1 MPGLQNN
8 IRVLSDSVI
17 NLISAGEVVERP
29 ASVVKELIE
38 NALDSGATEITV
50 ELEQGGRKSITVRD
64 NGSGMNRHDL
74 LLSVQR
80 HATSKIIS
88 QTDLDNL
95 TTLGFR
101 GEALPSIAAV
111 THFSIL
117 TSDGSEGWKLRM
129 EGGELRDV
137 SPAAR
142 TRGTTITASGLFY
155 NQPARRRFLRRQST
169 ELSWVEKYL
178 TGCSLPRTDV
188 SFRFIHNGRELFYL
202 ASEQSIPDR
211 LRSRYGIPG
220 ENRHVESKGNSGET
234 DVSLIWFPDNR
245 WNRKTHQY
253 ILVNGRLVYTGL
265 VSGPIDSVLAGPAGY
280 PLLFCSVTLPPSEV
294 DVNVHPAKREV
305 RFREPSSVRS
315 AVESALGDL
324 LDSRKK
330 EMLSAAGSKYR
341 TAGITA
347 ERITG
352 LSDDLFRT
360 AMELHSPLPTE
371 AYDRSESTFP
381 IVQIGRAYLVT
392 STETGIAL
400 IDQHAAHERILFET
414 VMNSI
419 INDSESGQQKLL
431 LPENVKLDGEELD
444 HLDDYRAV
452 LNRAGFEYHIE
463 DDTLILTAVPP
474 GTFHGIS
481 ALREILKSLQNPEN
495 EDMPLRERVA
505 AAAACAGA
513 VKFGDSL
520 SAVETRHLVD
530 QLFSTSDPFHCPHG
544 RPTLIEISFEDLEE
558 RFGR

>member
-1 MPGLQNN
+1 VKLFQ
-8 IRVLSDSVI
+8 VL
-17 NLISAGEVVERP
+17 P
-29 ASVVKELIE
+29 
-38 NALDSGATEITV
+38 
-50 ELEQGGRKSITVRD
+50 
-64 NGSGMNRHDL
+64 
-74 LLSVQR
+74 
-80 HATSKIIS
+80 
-88 QTDLDNL
+88 
-95 TTLGFR
+95 
-101 GEALPSIAAV
+101 
-111 THFSIL
+111 
-117 TSDGSEGWKLRM
+117 SDGSEGWKLRM
-129 EGGELRDV
+129 DGGELRDV

-142 TRGTTITASGLFY
+142 TMGTTITASGLFY
-155 NQPARRRFLRRQST
+155 NQPARSRFLKRQST
-169 ELSWVEKYL
+169 ELSWAEKYV
-178 TGCSLPRTDV
+178 TGCSLARTDV

-202 ASEQSIPDR
+202 EAGQSVPER

-220 ENRHVESKGNSGET
+220 ENRYVESKGSSGKT
-234 DVSLIWFPDNR
+234 DVELIWFPDNR

-253 ILVNGRLVYTGL
+253 ILVNGRLVYAGL
-265 VSGPIDSVLAGPAGY
+265 ISGPLDSALAGPAGY
-280 PLLFCSVTLPPSEV
+280 PLLFCSVVIPPSEV

-324 LDSRKK
+324 LDSRKNA
-330 EMLSAAGSKYR
+330 MLSPAASGYSIASIRSEKNDK
-341 TAGITA
+341 
-347 ERITG
+347 
-352 LSDDLFRT
+352 LSEDLFRT
-360 AMELHSPLPTE
+360 AMEVQAPLPIG

-381 IVQIGRAYLVT
+381 IVQIGRSYLVT

-419 INDSESGQQKLL
+419 RNGSESGQQKLL

-444 HLDDYRAV
+444 HLEDYRVV

-463 DDTLILTAVPP
+463 GDTLILTAVPP

-481 ALREILKSLQNPEN
+481 ALREILKSLQDPEN
-495 EDMPLRERVA
+495 EDMPLQERVA

-520 SAVETRHLVD
+520 SPVETRHLVD